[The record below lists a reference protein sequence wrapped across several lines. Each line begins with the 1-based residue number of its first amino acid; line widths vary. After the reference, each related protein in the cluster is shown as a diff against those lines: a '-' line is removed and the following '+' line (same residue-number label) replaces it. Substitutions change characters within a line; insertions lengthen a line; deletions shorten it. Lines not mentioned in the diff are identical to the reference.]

1 MKDSSVFLIQSY
13 LFQSMLTCNMSHP
26 GFIEL
31 PIREILCYV
40 FYVGLKETN
49 KKESTIPSLA

>member
-1 MKDSSVFLIQSY
+1 
-13 LFQSMLTCNMSHP
+13 MLTCKMSHP

-31 PIREILCYV
+31 PIREILYYV

-49 KKESTIPSLA
+49 KKESIIPSLA